1 VTLDPRRWDD
11 PAAYLSGNLHIRL
24 MEVQAQV
31 NLLRTSL
38 VDARMELSRQQDDWR
53 IKLWE
58 ESVAAQ
64 DRQIAVETR
73 LAHNTAEQ
81 TEADLQ
87 QLLDEREILMFV
99 ISNP

>member
-1 VTLDPRRWDD
+1 MTLDPARWDD
-11 PAAYLSGNLHIRL
+11 PAAYLSGPLRIRL

-31 NLLRTSL
+31 NEIRTSL
-38 VDARMELSRQQDDWR
+38 CVARMELSRQQDEIR
-53 IKLWE
+53 IGFWE

-64 DRQIAVETR
+64 DRRIQVDTR

-81 TEADLQ
+81 LEADLQ

-99 ISNP
+99 ITNP